1 MQYWQQMKME
11 IMQHAY
17 CKMWR
22 RLWFKTG
29 GKKSL
34 FFPQFLACVVFLFFF
49 LLFWMEMSNVSV
61 IQQWFTI
68 LNNYQRICLFILLEA
83 SRVIHTRGSR
93 SGSGGRWPSVFLP
106 LKVNRANIH
115 CPRGPLCYQQH
126 KDSHPCS
133 PVIPTCIS
141 NDFQKK
147 SKRESAVV
155 LSVHWRQTEKAFSLK
170 SVAWFMVF
178 SPLSIHAL
186 PFWLLLF
193 PCLLFLWFIT
203 GSLLLPFFDTIWS
216 LKRSTVISIKG
227 SMQPPLWNVFGAVWI
242 NVLRR
247 RRWVPGNS
255 SRQNC
260 NPIPV
265 LQSNH
270 LQR

>member
-1 MQYWQQMKME
+1 MKME

-17 CKMWR
+17 CNCEGGCDL
-22 RLWFKTG
+22 RLE

-34 FFPQFLACVVFLFFF
+34 FFPQFVASLVFFSFLDGKVQCKCYSTVVYYPEQSPKDFPPHLVGS
-49 LLFWMEMSNVSV
+49 EPGNSHEG
-61 IQQWFTI
+61 FTER
-68 LNNYQRICLFILLEA
+68 QVVGC
-83 SRVIHTRGSR
+83 
-93 SGSGGRWPSVFLP
+93 PSVYLP
-106 LKVNRANIH
+106 LKVNRGNIH

-133 PVIPTCIS
+133 PVNPTCIS

-147 SKRESAVV
+147 SKRESTVV
-155 LSVHWRQTEKAFSLK
+155 LSFPWRQIEKAFSLK
-170 SVAWFMVF
+170 SVAWFTVF
-178 SPLSIHAL
+178 SPLSICAL
-186 PFWLLLF
+186 PFSLLLF
-193 PCLLFLWFIT
+193 PSHCFSSPAFVSLTYHWIPSPPILWYNMKFE
-203 GSLLLPFFDTIWS
+203 
-216 LKRSTVISIKG
+216 RSTFISIKG

>member
-1 MQYWQQMKME
+1 MHYWQQMKME

-17 CKMWR
+17 CKLWR
-22 RLWFKTG
+22 RLWFKIR

-34 FFPQFLACVVFLFFF
+34 FFPQFLACLVFFF
-49 LLFWMEMSNVSV
+49 SFWMEKSNVSV

-68 LNNYQRICLFILLEA
+68 LNNHRRISLFILLEA
-83 SRVIHTRGSR
+83 NQGIRSRGSLSDR
-93 SGSGGRWPSVFLP
+93 GDRMAQRFPTFEGEQR
-106 LKVNRANIH
+106 KHH

-126 KDSHPCS
+126 KDSHPRS

-147 SKRESAVV
+147 SKKESTVV
-155 LSVHWRQTEKAFSLK
+155 LSFHWRQIEKAFSLK
-170 SVAWFMVF
+170 SVAWFTVF
-178 SPLSIHAL
+178 SPLSICAL
-186 PFWLLLF
+186 PFSLLLF
-193 PCLLFLWFIT
+193 PCLLFLWLT
-203 GSLLLPFFDTIWS
+203 AGSLLLPFFDTIWS
-216 LKRSTVISIKG
+216 LKCSTVISIKG